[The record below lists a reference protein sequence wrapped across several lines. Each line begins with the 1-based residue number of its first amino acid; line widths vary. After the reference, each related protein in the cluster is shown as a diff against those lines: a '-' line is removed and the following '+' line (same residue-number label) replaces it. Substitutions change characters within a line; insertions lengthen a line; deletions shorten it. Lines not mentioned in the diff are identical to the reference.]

1 MYNSYPFPQIWDLS
15 DPAGK
20 GYLNKQGLFVALKLV
35 ALAQAGKA
43 LNLANMSS
51 ETAPP
56 KIVISIFNLFKYILN
71 ISAIVK
77 GELPNVL
84 PSGPARPA
92 PPGSNSGWAIQP
104 AEKLKYDKL
113 FDSLEPV
120 NGLIP
125 GNKVRC

>member
-1 MYNSYPFPQIWDLS
+1 MKYHDVYNSNPAFQIWDLS

-56 KIVISIFNLFKYILN
+56 KIVMSHLNLVESILN
-71 ISAIVK
+71 VFAIV
-77 GELPNVL
+77 
-84 PSGPARPA
+84 
-92 PPGSNSGWAIQP
+92 
-104 AEKLKYDKL
+104 
-113 FDSLEPV
+113 
-120 NGLIP
+120 
-125 GNKVRC
+125 